1 MVAGVLGESVKD
13 LVCEDIGEDIVTI
26 HHLNMGDLIVMDLTQ
41 KTHLAGE
48 LFPVQQTLLIGW
60 VNHMTS
66 LIN

>member
-1 MVAGVLGESVKD
+1 MVVGVLGESVKD

-26 HHLNMGDLIVMDLTQ
+26 HHLNMGEMIVMELTE

-60 VNHMTS
+60 VNHH
-66 LIN
+66 